1 MTSRDDM
8 VIRPTLEK
16 DQAAAPTRAREGR
29 QVIGTGKRRGL
40 LAKAARVQAARRAI
54 RRVGRVAPARGI
66 MLGRVLGVSVAV
78 AATVALVVA
87 RLASG
92 RSFKGM
98 GAVVNK
104 AVLGDVDERA
114 LARKLATDQLLAN
127 PLILSEAGL
136 GDSLSPQIYRLHE
149 IFTQEHL
156 ATVRGTSRMLEHGAF
171 DVDAML
177 DMLILN
183 VADKVKEMVGV
194 FAGVTNIKE
203 AR

>member
-1 MTSRDDM
+1 M

-29 QVIGTGKRRGL
+29 QVIGTGRRRGL

-54 RRVGRVAPARGI
+54 RRVGRVAPARGV
-66 MLGRVLGVSVAV
+66 MLGRVLGVSAAV

-87 RLASG
+87 RLVSG

-104 AVLGDVDERA
+104 AVLGDADERA

-127 PLILSEAGL
+127 PLVLRVAGTQ
-136 GDSLSPQIYRLHE
+136 GITSQIYRLHE
-149 IFTQEHL
+149 AFTQEHL
-156 ATVRGTSRMLEHGAF
+156 ATVRGVSRTLENEAF
-171 DVDAML
+171 DVDSTL
-177 DMLILN
+177 DLLVLGVIRKIKQMTGRAVDIPT
-183 VADKVKEMVGV
+183 VKG
-194 FAGVTNIKE
+194 